1 MEQAPNASDT
11 EAQKQVMSPIVD
23 HFVALQADFQ
33 KQLAALRELT
43 DNWRQEKDPP
53 NKLGNNKSD
62 NLYERSD
69 DDNSTVLI
77 DANLVPRAVQ
87 QALDITEPSEPVT
100 RQIQA
105 SIDSRDDSMRSL
117 NAMKPSEGLE
127 IDQIDHAALPIEIPA
142 NMTTDDPAR
151 RSATNSFV
159 AEQSSKSDNADRS
172 IGDALMTAE
181 ERIIV
186 QAISESNPPRS
197 NEQKSESDNVGV
209 TRMQTSKNEAH
220 DDSAAMTSIDET
232 AAAREITERS
242 VPSGESGRS
251 SPNNGGGEVPLSR
264 GICVLDTT
272 NAEPGR
278 SSSVGPETSS
288 TPGLPNIAERQARI
302 ATMGN
307 NGSLVEVGK
316 STELSEAFRF
326 SAQNSNAPRQA
337 DISQQRTQNISSIV
351 DVSSDVTRQTHERD
365 VPAQK
370 PSDQVPST
378 EIPKQ
383 NDESRIV
390 AVETLL
396 TAVKSLPEQFL
407 MPFITAMKIL
417 SPSKSEEND
426 TSASPDVQL
435 MNQLN
440 TLRSME
446 AEAETK
452 TTDAAQRSTTTN
464 VLSGEEKSIGPTTM
478 LDDEIDE
485 SRLLSEKNMNSREKN
500 PEQSNSDKNIN
511 KEMVASKIPEPWKAK
526 ARSSVPDI
534 TQQHQDVRS
543 VRTDSNEL
551 NISQITST
559 ATDLTSVDIV
569 RSTSPRLTDRGIAT
583 DAEEMNKTATSNVE
597 AAEPMEAK
605 APDAG
610 QEVHTLKNSLET
622 DTSARNNSQERP
634 EGETMLT
641 VGPIEETSSGES
653 SNSHARS
660 SALTST
666 THDRSIIRE
675 SVELTITPSNA
686 LTNALSLP
694 KEASNSSARNEQLL
708 ADNTIRS
715 VELIDL
721 HSNSS
726 RDKTSSVTVSD
737 SNTENAVSLI
747 QSITETSIPQEN
759 SIIHEPIADHS
770 PASREAVT
778 HATDINKPNEQ
789 SLNDSPR
796 VDPVTSISS
805 TPSIPSLANTPVRFG
820 NIKSPSTEVPDSPE
834 TALRRHYK
842 NDTKPIVPR
851 DAVHVSEKVE
861 QTISIAYRAPASDD
875 KNEAT
880 LRENVPVERNATD
893 DLSIT
898 RLQIRESIVSPLTD
912 LRTNLNDMR
921 DRESKVA
928 STISMRKSDDSES
941 ERTSDLKP
949 SSENPKDDS
958 RREDKLSASIDR
970 EIIILTRDCVTET
983 ETLHPSKCDIDVSS
997 EDISRAEILNSSSDP
1012 VLSKDVKTSEK
1023 NRVDAVNIL
1032 NAVTAVSQSYVV
1044 DINEHKNIP
1053 DRSCE
1058 LTDTNNNPPNSILF
1072 TEHPSLVSYPNESV
1086 SRAIEELS
1094 RSQDDARPTE
1104 QTSNSATK
1112 VISEALKNL
1121 NMFFTSSAERKNV
1134 VLTIDEDS
1142 DLITANIGDKT
1153 PGISDTFEI
1162 KISESPVITVND
1174 CAPLKNIAAN
1184 VVECEAGQI
1193 ENVDT
1198 IGTEKEQDVNP
1209 AGNEI
1214 SVVARN
1220 EPVESP
1226 SKSSNNEPMENDTRQ
1241 IEQPQRSVIARSV
1254 VKHRSR
1260 SPVKKIVRRKSPV
1273 KIIRKSTSAPAK
1285 NLAQKCA
1292 SPNNTTVTKA
1302 RATASEI
1309 TKKSGRAI
1317 RESESRIRKPIKP
1330 ATCAANDKTGNE
1342 NKLNTKA
1349 TDKLVKQSFG
1359 VRVTGDAKTNEH
1371 RNIST
1376 FGMRNVS
1383 ITDNTNNNR
1392 EVQSESLIIKKCKP
1406 SFSASLQNDKAEQ
1419 SRNKIVK
1426 NNKISGK
1433 DVKMNESNNKKNEKI
1448 AGHNTKIS
1456 KDDKMLKEAINEN
1469 RKNPTS
1475 KRILPSRI
1483 PILMHRKVAQST
1495 NIIPSNACKIN
1506 SSDILSTKSKSTKLP
1521 VASSAVPKLK
1531 IQKEIDS
1538 RSKISPILQKIENN
1552 SKANHIRSGNVE
1564 TTEITEN
1571 TKDQRILKKDHAEE
1585 NIKRQEEAEELP
1597 QVESKESELT
1607 LSGNLQ
1613 APNSTRDDSSANF
1626 DRQLE
1631 IENAHVENS
1640 DALSSDS
1647 EYSEANE
1654 DTRTAQCSSNHNSGC
1669 NSVEELTDAELLLE
1683 KTLNEIRSEISESEE
1698 EHHRSVSE
1706 ESEDVTYSYEME
1718 SHDHDSVS
1726 SEVSMDDE
1734 RAIASSE
1741 LGDSTEENTYE
1752 ELFEEEQTSEQSEIS
1767 DKGTNDVSHDETSE
1781 SEASRAE
1788 SNEVAQEDEIDDSE
1802 PSEEIRLANQP
1813 RVNAGTNEKTLE
1825 VSRKSVSSD
1834 SHIVVTDPAITSLT
1848 KSERSGG
1855 SAEGIQSRAIDLQ
1868 EDGIKLENA
1877 SRIKREYRTT
1887 QNNTTKASKVT
1898 SAKSAKVGRR
1908 ASTGS
1913 KEVKVERDD
1922 PLKGMDRAR
1931 APKKRFSLVASCI
1944 RRFEGEENTEK
1955 TQVASIERKRQG
1967 SPKTEREVSKRLAK
1981 RHDPLIDASV
1991 AKKAIFAN
1999 VQVAKTDHP

>member
-1 MEQAPNASDT
+1 MEQTPNASDT
-11 EAQKQVMSPIVD
+11 EARKQVMSPIVD

-43 DNWRQEKDPP
+43 DNWRHEKDPP

-87 QALDITEPSEPVT
+87 QALDITEPSEPIT

-117 NAMKPSEGLE
+117 NTMKASEGL
-127 IDQIDHAALPIEIPA
+127 DQIDHAALPIEIPA
-142 NMTTDDPAR
+142 NTTTDYLAR
-151 RSATNSFV
+151 GNATNSFT
-159 AEQSSKSDNADRS
+159 AEQFSKNDNVDRA
-172 IGDALMTAE
+172 IGDTLMTAE
-181 ERIIV
+181 ERVIV

-197 NEQKSESDNVGV
+197 DERKSESDNIGV
-209 TRMQTSKNEAH
+209 TEMQASKNEAH
-220 DDSAAMTSIDET
+220 DDAAAMILIEET

-251 SPNNGGGEVPLSR
+251 SPSNDGGEVLLSR
-264 GICVLDTT
+264 GTCALDTT

-288 TPGLPNIAERQARI
+288 TPGLPNIAERRARI
-302 ATMGN
+302 ATTGN
-307 NGSLVEVGK
+307 NESLVEVGK
-316 STELSEAFRF
+316 SAELSEAFRV
-326 SAQNSNAPRQA
+326 SAQNSSAPRQT
-337 DISQQRTQNISSIV
+337 DISQQRTQNMSSIV

-365 VPAQK
+365 LPAQK

-383 NDESRIV
+383 NDESRV
-390 AVETLL
+390 VEALL
-396 TAVKSLPEQFL
+396 TAVKSMPEQFL

-426 TSASPDVQL
+426 TTTNPDVQL

-452 TTDAAQRSTTTN
+452 ITDTAQRSTSTN
-464 VLSGEEKSIGPTTM
+464 VLSDEEKSIGPATM
-478 LDDEIDE
+478 LDVEIDE
-485 SRLLSEKNMNSREKN
+485 LRLLPEKIVNDRERN
-500 PEQSNSDKNIN
+500 PEQSSSGKNIG

-534 TQQHQDVRS
+534 KQQHQDVRS
-543 VRTDSNEL
+543 VRTDSNES
-551 NISQITST
+551 NISQITTT
-559 ATDLTSVDIV
+559 ATDLTSVDPG
-569 RSTSPRLTDRGIAT
+569 STSLRLTDGDVAA
-583 DAEEMNKTATSNVE
+583 DAEEMSKTSNVE
-597 AAEPMEAK
+597 AAELMETK

-610 QEVHTLKNSLET
+610 QEVHTLKNSL

-641 VGPIEETSSGES
+641 VGPIEETPSGES
-653 SNSHARS
+653 SNLHAQS

-666 THDRSIIRE
+666 AHDRSIIRE
-675 SVELTITPSNA
+675 SVELTIMPN
-686 LTNALSLP
+686 NALSLS
-694 KEASNSSARNEQLL
+694 KEANNSSVRNEQLL
-708 ADNTIRS
+708 ADNIIRNI
-715 VELIDL
+715 EPIDL

-747 QSITETSIPQEN
+747 RSITETSIPQEN

-770 PASREAVT
+770 PASRDAVT
-778 HATDINKPNEQ
+778 HAIDINKPNEQ

-820 NIKSPSTEVPDSPE
+820 DVRSPSEVPDSPE

-880 LRENVPVERNATD
+880 LRENVLVEQNAID

-898 RLQIRESIVSPLTD
+898 RLQIRENIVSPLTD
-912 LRTNLNDMR
+912 PANLNDMH
-921 DRESKVA
+921 DRENKVA
-928 STISMRKSDDSES
+928 FPTSVRKSDDSES

-970 EIIILTRDCVTET
+970 EIIILTRDRVTET
-983 ETLHPSKCDIDVSS
+983 ETLACPFKCDIDVSP
-997 EDISRAEILNSSSDP
+997 EDTSRAEILNSSSDP
-1012 VLSKDVKTSEK
+1012 ASSKDVKTSE
-1023 NRVDAVNIL
+1023 NTRVDAVNIF
-1032 NAVTAVSQSYVV
+1032 NAVTAVSHESYVV
-1044 DINEHKNIP
+1044 DTNEHKNIS

-1058 LTDTNNNPPNSILF
+1058 LTDTNNNPPDSRLF
-1072 TEHPSLVSYPNESV
+1072 TERASLVSYPNESV
-1086 SRAIEELS
+1086 SRAIEELP
-1094 RSQDDARPTE
+1094 RSQNDARPTA

-1112 VISEALKNL
+1112 VILHALKNL
-1121 NMFFTSSAERKNV
+1121 NMFFTSSTERKNV

-1142 DLITANIGDKT
+1142 DLITANIGDTT

-1184 VVECEAGQI
+1184 VIEREAGQI
-1193 ENVDT
+1193 ENVDI
-1198 IGTEKEQDVNP
+1198 IGIEKEQDVNP

-1214 SVVARN
+1214 SVIARN
-1220 EPVESP
+1220 EPVEPP

-1260 SPVKKIVRRKSPV
+1260 SPVKKIVRRRSPV
-1273 KIIRKSTSAPAK
+1273 KIIRKSTSTPAK

-1292 SPNNTTVTKA
+1292 SPNSTTVTKA

-1317 RESESRIRKPIKP
+1317 RENELRIRKPIKP

-1349 TDKLVKQSFG
+1349 TDKLVKQSLG
-1359 VRVTGDAKTNEH
+1359 ISSVRVTGGAKTKEH
-1371 RNIST
+1371 GNVST

-1406 SFSASLQNDKAEQ
+1406 SLSGSLENGKAEQ
-1419 SRNKIVK
+1419 SRNKVVK
-1426 NNKISGK
+1426 NDKISSKG
-1433 DVKMNESNNKKNEKI
+1433 VKMNESNNKKNEKI
-1448 AGHNTKIS
+1448 AGHDTKIS
-1456 KDDKMLKEAINEN
+1456 KDDKILKEAINEN
-1469 RKNPTS
+1469 RENPPF

-1483 PILMHRKVAQST
+1483 PILMHRKIAHST
-1495 NIIPSNACKIN
+1495 GIIPSNACKIN
-1506 SSDILSTKSKSTKLP
+1506 SNDTLSTKNKSTKLP
-1521 VASSAVPKLK
+1521 VASSAVSKLALK
-1531 IQKEIDS
+1531 IQKETDS
-1538 RSKISPILQKIENN
+1538 RTKISPIVRKIENN
-1552 SKANHIRSGNVE
+1552 SKANHIRSGNVG
-1564 TTEITEN
+1564 TIEITR
-1571 TKDQRILKKDHAEE
+1571 DQRILKEDHAEE
-1585 NIKRQEEAEELP
+1585 TIKRQEETEELP
-1597 QVESKESELT
+1597 QVESTESELT
-1607 LSGNLQ
+1607 LSGNSQ
-1613 APNSTRDDSSANF
+1613 APNSTRDDSSTNF
-1626 DRQLE
+1626 GRQLE
-1631 IENAHVENS
+1631 IENAHVENT

-1654 DTRTAQCSSNHNSGC
+1654 DTGTARCLSNHNSGC

-1698 EHHRSVSE
+1698 EHRRSESE

-1734 RAIASSE
+1734 RAITSSE

-1752 ELFEEEQTSEQSEIS
+1752 ELFEEEQPSEQSEIS
-1767 DKGTNDVSHDETSE
+1767 DKGTNDVNHDETSD
-1781 SEASRAE
+1781 SEVSGAE
-1788 SNEVAQEDEIDDSE
+1788 SNAEVAQEDEIDDSE

-1813 RVNAGTNEKTLE
+1813 QVNAEINEKASE
-1825 VSRKSVSSD
+1825 ISRKPVSSD
-1834 SHIVVTDPAITSLT
+1834 IVVTDPAVTSSA
-1848 KSERSGG
+1848 KSERNGG
-1855 SAEGIQSRAIDLQ
+1855 SEEGIQSRAIDSR

-1877 SRIKREYRTT
+1877 SGIKREDRTI
-1887 QNNTTKASKVT
+1887 QNNATKASKVT

-1944 RRFEGEENTEK
+1944 RRFESEENTEK
-1955 TQVASIERKRQG
+1955 AQVASIERKRQG
-1967 SPKTEREVSKRLAK
+1967 SPKTEREVSKRRRLAK
-1981 RHDPLIDASV
+1981 
-1991 AKKAIFAN
+1991 
-1999 VQVAKTDHP
+1999 